1 MQLSKVFWERL
12 RADAGMD
19 AHIVESTDPSK
30 LNWERLR
37 AKTII
42 ELQRAQGAQLSD
54 FWREPLLWKTP
65 QEATTRHPKW
75 RPAPRST
82 SDNIGVP
89 GRSTQKTTQYNFGP
103 TPAWDGSETAP

>member
-42 ELQRAQGAQLSD
+42 ELQRAQGVQLSD
-54 FWREPLLWKTP
+54 FRREPPLEDTP
-65 QEATTRHPKW
+65 GGDHEASEM
-75 RPAPRST
+75 AP
-82 SDNIGVP
+82 G
-89 GRSTQKTTQYNFGP
+89 TQVNFR
-103 TPAWDGSETAP
+103 

>member
-42 ELQRAQGAQLSD
+42 ELQRAQGAQ
-54 FWREPLLWKTP
+54 
-65 QEATTRHPKW
+65 
-75 RPAPRST
+75 
-82 SDNIGVP
+82 
-89 GRSTQKTTQYNFGP
+89 
-103 TPAWDGSETAP
+103 

>member
-1 MQLSKVFWERL
+1 MGMTVQCRADPLSTPASCHGQKLPRLAANAAFQVFWERL

-54 FWREPLLWKTP
+54 FRREPPLDGTP
-65 QEATTRHPKW
+65 GGDHEASEM
-75 RPAPRST
+75 AP
-82 SDNIGVP
+82 G
-89 GRSTQKTTQYNFGP
+89 TQVNFR
-103 TPAWDGSETAP
+103 